1 MKNGKSITEEQK
13 LKEGSEMEEVRRVYF
28 TREEML
34 KGLAH
39 WNLGDWGHF
48 FADYVV
54 PEENKIYGYLQP
66 KGIYWRCEEA
76 YIIYALPKRE
86 ENKVKDMFIN
96 PEHYYEVSASAL
108 AKRWDWEIWYVELVN
123 KSKVKYY
130 NHKSRNKNIQNKR
143 KISFSDEERKNELM
157 HWNLGEYGDFF
168 GYYVVPEERKIYGLH
183 VPRENSKF
191 VHWASIHYIPYKCD
205 EKLEKQ
211 FIEDP
216 NATALDF
223 IKGLRWFLWYVLI
236 EDEQERERWEDGKE
250 NSENFTL
257 V

>member
-1 MKNGKSITEEQK
+1 MKNEERISQK
-13 LKEGSEMEEVRRVYF
+13 QKEGSEMEEARKVYF
-28 TREEML
+28 TRKEML

-39 WNLGDWGHF
+39 WDLGDWGHF
-48 FADYVV
+48 FADYVI

-86 ENKVKDMFIN
+86 ENKVKDMSIN

-108 AKRWDWEIWYVELVN
+108 AKRWDWGIWYVELVN

-183 VPRENSKF
+183 VPLENNKFAHWGSIYYVPYDCEKRSEREF
-191 VHWASIHYIPYKCD
+191 M
-205 EKLEKQ
+205 
-211 FIEDP
+211 EDP
-216 NATALDF
+216 NATATDF
-223 IKGLRWFLWYVLI
+223 IRRLRWFTWYFQI
-236 EDEQERERWEDGKE
+236 EDERERERWNNEEKT
-250 NSENFTL
+250 NK